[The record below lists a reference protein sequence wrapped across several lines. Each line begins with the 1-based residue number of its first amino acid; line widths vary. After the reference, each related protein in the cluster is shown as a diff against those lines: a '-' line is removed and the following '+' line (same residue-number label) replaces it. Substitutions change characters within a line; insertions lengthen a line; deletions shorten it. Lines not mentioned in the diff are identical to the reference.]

1 MGKSLSQNQWQFLKN
16 KKQYHATVSGKY
28 ATTSMHLIIASAI
41 NGLGIAYVPI
51 ALVKEHI
58 EAGRLVPVLTDY
70 ETPKSNMF
78 LIYQSH
84 KYMTKPIRLF
94 IDHVIDKVTPNAPWT
109 I

>member
-1 MGKSLSQNQWQFLKN
+1 M
-16 KKQYHATVSGKY
+16 SGRY
-28 ATTSMHLIIASAI
+28 ATTSMHLVIESAL
-41 NGLGIAYVPI
+41 NGLGVAYVPI

-58 EAGRLVPVLTDY
+58 EAGRLVPILIDY